1 MQIHIHRGK
10 GAKDRTVVMNK
21 KLLEVLR
28 AYYRK
33 YKPVDYLFNG
43 IKSGTPYS
51 TSAGQWAVRRGRAL
65 AKITKKCSV
74 HTLRHCYA
82 THHLE
87 LGTDIVFLQ
96 EQLGHKHLKTTA
108 KYIRL
113 CVERYRQINHPL
125 EKILIKYLIIIILDK

>member
-43 IKSGTPYS
+43 IKSGTAYS

-125 EKILIKYLIIIILDK
+125 EKIQIKYLIIIILDK